1 MKHWQR
7 CLVGLVS
14 LLTSTVLVAQTL
26 VGEPEFIRLQ
36 REAIALERQAVM
48 TTYELT
54 AKACW
59 QKFAVNACLSD
70 ARQSRR
76 AALEPLRQ
84 KDLTLNAQARLWR
97 TEQRDLR
104 LQGKQ
109 PEKEVSPP

>member
-1 MKHWQR
+1 MKR
-7 CLVGLVS
+7 CALAA
-14 LLTSTVLVAQTL
+14 LTALSSTWLCAQSL
-26 VGEPEFIRLQ
+26 VGEPEFIRVQ
-36 REAIALERQAVM
+36 REAVATQRAEVMAV
-48 TTYELT
+48 YQEE

-70 ARQSRR
+70 ARKTRH

-84 KDLTLNAQARLWR
+84 QDLLLNAQERQWR

-109 PEKEVSPP
+109 TGQPNPP

>member
-1 MKHWQR
+1 MRHFA
-7 CLVGLVS
+7 LGLLAS
-14 LLTSTVLVAQTL
+14 WLALTSTMSGAQIL
-26 VGEPEFIRLQ
+26 MDAPEFIRLQ
-36 REAIALERQAVM
+36 REAIAQDRQVVM
-48 TTYELT
+48 SAFELA
-54 AKACW
+54 AKSCW

-84 KDLTLNAQARLWR
+84 KDLVLNTQERLWL

-109 PEKEVSPP
+109 PDEPSQP

>member
-1 MKHWQR
+1 MKHFALAPLAV
-7 CLVGLVS
+7 CFA
-14 LLTSTVLVAQTL
+14 LTSTLLAAQSL
-26 VGEPEFIRLQ
+26 VGEPEFIRVQ
-36 REAIALERQAVM
+36 REAIAQERQAVM
-48 TTYELT
+48 TTYEQT

-70 ARQSRR
+70 ARKARR

-84 KDLTLNAQARLWR
+84 QDLVLNTQERQWR

-109 PEKEVSPP
+109 PENRSQP

>member
-1 MKHWQR
+1 MKHFA
-7 CLVGLVS
+7 LATLTF
-14 LLTSTVLVAQTL
+14 LLTLTSTLLSAQSL

-36 REAIALERQAVM
+36 REAIEQDRQVVM
-48 TTYELT
+48 SAYELA

-70 ARQSRR
+70 ARKARR

-84 KDLTLNAQARLWR
+84 KDLVLNTQERLWL

-109 PEKEVSPP
+109 PDEPSQP